1 MSTPEPEGL
10 REGVEA
16 LREEARARMKGFPSH
31 PHWGAWSMYESDLT
45 DVLAAHA
52 PEADGAT
59 GERECPSNTVCRG
72 TCERHT
78 PLRPATPDAG
88 DATTASE
95 GLTEAERE
103 TLLDC
108 RSPGALDH
116 ALIPDVTFAA
126 VERIVAAREAA
137 AATRARAEGA
147 EQALREAAENVRE
160 GAPVGNET
168 YSASQVA
175 DYLDT
180 RADSIARS
188 AS

>member
-1 MSTPEPEGL
+1 MSDP
-10 REGVEA
+10 
-16 LREEARARMKGFPSH
+16 K
-31 PHWGAWSMYESDLT
+31 
-45 DVLAAHA
+45 
-52 PEADGAT
+52 T
-59 GERECPSNTVCRG
+59 GEREAACPWCHYGDPHPTFSDC
-72 TCERHT
+72 
-78 PLRPATPDAG
+78 PATPDAG
-88 DATTASE
+88 DATTASN

-147 EQALREAAENVRE
+147 EQALREVRALAADLAARAEGKHDLASETDYNVDVARFNGE
-160 GAPVGNET
+160 GTGLG
-168 YSASQVA
+168 VA
-175 DYLDT
+175 HMLVAEL
-180 RADSIARS
+180 ADSIARS